1 LQRRTEALI
10 ERTSGKP
17 ATVLWHRLPPMQF
30 EMNPD
35 EKT

>member
-10 ERTSGKP
+10 ERAGGKP
-17 ATVLWHRLPPMQF
+17 ATVLWHRLPPLQF
-30 EMNPD
+30 DTKLD